1 MTDITDIQPATCRIS
16 DMKDV
21 ILLRLADQ
29 IRGMRIQ
36 RGLSQSDLAAAASVN
51 RKTIIELEKGA
62 AGIALGT
69 VVAVLESMGGA
80 LSVVPASKPTTAEVQ
95 SLLGLES
102 SQTAYGRRATGQA
115 AAADRAVRGLRRQ
128 RVISSGTAKPGKPA
142 GGK

>member
-1 MTDITDIQPATCRIS
+1 MCRIG

-29 IRGMRIQ
+29 IRSMRAQ
-36 RGLSQSDLAAAASVN
+36 RGLSQSHLAAAAGVN

-69 VVAVLESMGGA
+69 VVAVLESMGGE

-95 SLLGLES
+95 SLLGLEPS
-102 SQTAYGRRATGQA
+102 PTLYDRRTTGQMAGKA
-115 AAADRAVRGLRRQ
+115 AHILRR
-128 RVISSGTAKPGKPA
+128 VNSGRTTKPAEPPA

>member
-1 MTDITDIQPATCRIS
+1 MCRIG

-29 IRGMRIQ
+29 IRSMRAQ
-36 RGLSQSDLAAAASVN
+36 RGLSQSHLAAAAGVN
-51 RKTIIELEKGA
+51 RKTIIELEKGS

-69 VVAVLESMGGA
+69 VVAVLESMGGE

-95 SLLGLES
+95 SLLGLEPS
-102 SQTAYGRRATGQA
+102 PTLYNRRTTGQIAGKA
-115 AAADRAVRGLRRQ
+115 AHILRR
-128 RVISSGTAKPGKPA
+128 VSSGRKTKPAEPPA